1 MNSNKLK
8 LIACISMLFDHAGV
22 LLFPEITWLRYVGRL
37 AMPIFAFFIAE
48 GCRHTK
54 NKVRYFLQIFI
65 LGIVCQAVYIVNDL
79 INGGINEIYLNV
91 LFTLAL
97 AIPLCC
103 IFLKIEM
110 AKNKKALTHTFY
122 ISLFVIYLLALAA
135 FMYFCNN
142 SVSLW
147 GIKVHLD
154 YGLAG
159 ILLCFFP
166 VITKERTKRLA
177 LFALGTFIYCLLM
190 EDAISFI
197 WLSLA
202 AIPLIALYNGR
213 LGSKKLKWWFYAFY
227 PIHFAVLYVLNI
239 II

>member
-8 LIACISMLFDHAGV
+8 LIACISMLLDHAGV
-22 LLFPEITWLRYVGRL
+22 LLFPEIVWLRYIGRL

-54 NKVRYFLQIFI
+54 NKIKYFMQVFV
-65 LGIVCQAVYIVNDL
+65 LGIVCQAVYIVSDL
-79 INGGINEIYLNV
+79 INGGFSELYLNV

-103 IFLKIEM
+103 IFLEIEM
-110 AKNKKALTHTFY
+110 AKNKKTLTRAFY
-122 ISLFVIYLLALAA
+122 ISLFVIYLLALAG
-135 FMYFCNN
+135 FMHFCDN
-142 SVSLW
+142 SVSLV

-154 YGLAG
+154 YGIAG

-190 EDAISFI
+190 EDSLPYI

-202 AIPLIALYNGR
+202 AIPLIALYNGK
-213 LGSKKLKWWFYAFY
+213 LGSKKFKWWFYAFY
-227 PIHFAVLYVLNI
+227 PIHFAALYVLNFI
-239 II
+239 I

>member
-1 MNSNKLK
+1 
-8 LIACISMLFDHAGV
+8 MLLDHAGA
-22 LLFPEITWLRYVGRL
+22 LLFPEVVWLRYVGRL

-54 NKVRYFLQIFI
+54 NKIRYFLQVFV
-65 LGIVCQAVYIVNDL
+65 LGVVCQAVYIVSNL
-79 INGGINEIYLNV
+79 INGGVTQIYLNV

-103 IFLKIEM
+103 IFLEVEM
-110 AKNKKALTHTFY
+110 AKNKKTLIRAFY
-122 ISLFVIYLLALAA
+122 ISLFVVYLLALAA
-135 FMYFCNN
+135 FMYFCDN
-142 SVSLW
+142 SVSFV

-154 YGLAG
+154 YGIAG

-190 EDAISFI
+190 EGTISFI

-213 LGSKKLKWWFYAFY
+213 LGSKKLKWCFYAFY
-227 PIHFAVLYVLNI
+227 PIHFAVLYLLNFI
-239 II
+239 I

>member
-8 LIACISMLFDHAGV
+8 LIACISMLLDHAGV
-22 LLFPEITWLRYVGRL
+22 LLFPEITWLRYIGRL

-54 NKVRYFLQIFI
+54 NKVRYFLQIFV
-65 LGIVCQAVYIVNDL
+65 LGIVCQAVYIISDL
-79 INGGINEIYLNV
+79 INGGVTQIYLNV

-97 AIPLCC
+97 SIPLCC
-103 IFLKIEM
+103 IFIEIEM
-110 AKNKKALTHTFY
+110 AKNKKTLIRAFY
-122 ISLFVIYLLALAA
+122 ISLFVIYLLAIAG
-135 FMYFCNN
+135 FMYFCDN
-142 SVSLW
+142 SVSLV

-177 LFALGTFIYCLLM
+177 LFSLGTFIYCLLM
-190 EDAISFI
+190 ENTLPFI

-213 LGSKKLKWWFYAFY
+213 LGSKKFKWWFYAFY
-227 PIHFAVLYVLNI
+227 PIHFAVLYVLNLI
-239 II
+239 L

>member
-1 MNSNKLK
+1 
-8 LIACISMLFDHAGV
+8 MLLDHAGV
-22 LLFPEITWLRYVGRL
+22 LIFPEITWLRYIGRL

-54 NKVRYFLQIFI
+54 NKIKYFLQVLV
-65 LGIVCQAVYIVNDL
+65 LGVLCQAIYIVYDL
-79 INGGINEIYLNV
+79 INGGISQIYLNV

-103 IFLKIEM
+103 IFLEVEM
-110 AKNKKALTHTFY
+110 AKSKKALTRTFY
-122 ISLFVIYLLALAA
+122 ISLFVIYLLALAR
-135 FMYFCNN
+135 FVYFCDN
-142 SVSLW
+142 SVSLV

-154 YGLAG
+154 YGIAG

-166 VITKERTKRLA
+166 VITKEKTKRLS

-190 EDAISFI
+190 QESLPFV
-197 WLSLA
+197 WLSLG

-213 LGSKKLKWWFYAFY
+213 LGSKKLKWFFYAFY
-227 PIHFAVLYVLNI
+227 PIHFAVLYIINI
-239 II
+239 FI

>member
-8 LIACISMLFDHAGV
+8 LIACISMLLDHAGV
-22 LLFPEITWLRYVGRL
+22 LLFPEVVWLRYIGRL

-54 NKVRYFLQIFI
+54 NKIRYFMQVFI
-65 LGIVCQAVYIVNDL
+65 LGIICQAVYIISDL
-79 INGGINEIYLNV
+79 INGGVTQIYLNV

-103 IFLKIEM
+103 IFLEIET
-110 AKNKKALTHTFY
+110 AKNKKTLIRAFY
-122 ISLFVIYLLALAA
+122 ISIFVIYLLALAG
-135 FMYFCNN
+135 FMYFCDN
-142 SVSLW
+142 SVSLV

-166 VITKERTKRLA
+166 AITKERTKRLA
-177 LFALGTFIYCLLM
+177 LFSLGTFIYCLLM
-190 EDAISFI
+190 EISLPYI
-197 WLSLA
+197 WLSLTT
-202 AIPLIALYNGR
+202 IPLIALYNGK
-213 LGSKKLKWWFYAFY
+213 LGSKKFKWWFYAFY
-227 PIHFAVLYVLNI
+227 PVHFAVLYVLNMI
-239 II
+239 I

>member
-8 LIACISMLFDHAGV
+8 LIACISMLLDHAGI
-22 LLFPEITWLRYVGRL
+22 LLFPEIAWLRYIGRL

-54 NKVRYFLQIFI
+54 NKIRYFIQVFV
-65 LGIVCQAVYIVNDL
+65 LGIVCQAVYIISDL
-79 INGGINEIYLNV
+79 VNGGVTQIYLNV

-103 IFLKIEM
+103 IFLEVEM
-110 AKNKKALTHTFY
+110 AKSKKTLTRAFY
-122 ISLFVIYLLALAA
+122 ISLFVVYLLALAG
-135 FMYFCNN
+135 FMYFCDN
-142 SVSLW
+142 SVSLV

-190 EDAISFI
+190 EGSLPFI

-202 AIPLIALYNGR
+202 AIPLIALYNGK
-213 LGSKKLKWWFYAFY
+213 LGSKKFKWWFYAFY
-227 PIHFAVLYVLNI
+227 PIHFAVLYILNMI
-239 II
+239 I